1 MVKKYLYRK
10 AYEYVRKINRM
21 SKEKQKGFK
30 AFKSEGKQY
39 DLTDVFK
46 GKNIKNP
53 KTFLKERKKLI
64 EKMTGGKKGRAE
76 RKQELYD
83 EWVEDNVRKHGG
95 DPGDI
100 PEFSRGGKVLEGIRK
115 AAELKK
121 KMVKAREETLRKSP
135 KGSRIRKIIKQ
146 FEEHRKL
153 KKYGKGGR
161 VKRGLKLLGWDE
173 KAQKFIDRSPGEIK
187 KGVEGWAK
195 RKYGVS
201 YKKLREKKREMAE
214 KIENLKA
221 GEGWSRKTPR
231 ASKKELLPDA
241 PYFKKGGAVKYAKGG
256 RAGAKGTQ
264 SGEAKRKMSTA
275 RMKAKNRRDKIKE
288 ILKGEVPLHHMREQ
302 IKDIKYGRKFHKGGT
317 VKRKPNKDRYDKGGA
332 VKKRVGQ
339 VVQKVKRVAGHL
351 KKVMEKP
358 EKVRYLPAKKMQE
371 GGEVKGDSEYLDS
384 QLSMDYAKSI
394 LDIARKRK
402 PSGVINQDDINAAKE
417 EFNRK
422 RATKEAA
429 PNIPM
434 PKTSKRSLV
443 KPMQKSEPNY
453 TPGPGYFADD
463 PSRGLPEAGPARR
476 RGQDRFT
483 MDEGMVIKPTDEYV
497 GKGFAKGGSVSSK
510 PKQRGWG
517 KAIKGTKFKGTF

>member
-201 YKKLREKKREMAE
+201 YKTLREKKREMAE

-241 PYFKKGGAVKYAKGG
+241 PYFKKGG
-256 RAGAKGTQ
+256 
-264 SGEAKRKMSTA
+264 
-275 RMKAKNRRDKIKE
+275 
-288 ILKGEVPLHHMREQ
+288 
-302 IKDIKYGRKFHKGGT
+302 T
-317 VKRKPNKDRYDKGGA
+317 VRRKPNKDRYDKGGA

>member
-135 KGSRIRKIIKQ
+135 KGSMTRKLKKG
-146 FEEHRKL
+146 FEEEMKARQEL

-173 KAQKFIDRSPGEIK
+173 KAQKFIEKPWRN
-187 KGVEGWAK
+187 
-195 RKYGVS
+195 
-201 YKKLREKKREMAE
+201 KKR
-214 KIENLKA
+214 
-221 GEGWSRKTPR
+221 SR
-231 ASKKELLPDA
+231 
-241 PYFKKGGAVKYAKGG
+241 
-256 RAGAKGTQ
+256 
-264 SGEAKRKMSTA
+264 
-275 RMKAKNRRDKIKE
+275 RM
-288 ILKGEVPLHHMREQ
+288 G
-302 IKDIKYGRKFHKGGT
+302 
-317 VKRKPNKDRYDKGGA
+317 
-332 VKKRVGQ
+332 
-339 VVQKVKRVAGHL
+339 
-351 KKVMEKP
+351 
-358 EKVRYLPAKKMQE
+358 
-371 GGEVKGDSEYLDS
+371 
-384 QLSMDYAKSI
+384 
-394 LDIARKRK
+394 
-402 PSGVINQDDINAAKE
+402 
-417 EFNRK
+417 
-422 RATKEAA
+422 
-429 PNIPM
+429 
-434 PKTSKRSLV
+434 
-443 KPMQKSEPNY
+443 
-453 TPGPGYFADD
+453 
-463 PSRGLPEAGPARR
+463 
-476 RGQDRFT
+476 
-483 MDEGMVIKPTDEYV
+483 
-497 GKGFAKGGSVSSK
+497 
-510 PKQRGWG
+510 
-517 KAIKGTKFKGTF
+517 

>member
-241 PYFKKGGAVKYAKGG
+241 PYFKKGGAVKY
-256 RAGAKGTQ
+256 
-264 SGEAKRKMSTA
+264 
-275 RMKAKNRRDKIKE
+275 
-288 ILKGEVPLHHMREQ
+288 
-302 IKDIKYGRKFHKGGT
+302 
-317 VKRKPNKDRYDKGGA
+317 DKGGA

>member
-95 DPGDI
+95 DPGDMPKFQHGGKI
-100 PEFSRGGKVLEGIRK
+100 VGTTQALKTLYKLLERKAKEKATKKRLIKPVKFGKGGKVLEGIRK

-241 PYFKKGGAVKYAKGG
+241 PYFKKGG
-256 RAGAKGTQ
+256 
-264 SGEAKRKMSTA
+264 
-275 RMKAKNRRDKIKE
+275 
-288 ILKGEVPLHHMREQ
+288 
-302 IKDIKYGRKFHKGGT
+302 T
-317 VKRKPNKDRYDKGGA
+317 VRRKPNKDRYDKGGA